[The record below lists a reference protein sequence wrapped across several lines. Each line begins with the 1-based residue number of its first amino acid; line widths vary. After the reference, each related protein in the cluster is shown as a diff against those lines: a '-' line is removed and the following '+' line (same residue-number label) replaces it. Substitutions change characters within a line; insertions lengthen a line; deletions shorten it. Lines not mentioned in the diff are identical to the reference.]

1 MDGNEKVCIGIVGNL
16 CPSVQSNKYV
26 RLSGIHDFYIGTIGL
41 DELPQ
46 FQSYIQVDGLFL
58 AAFADGTGVSAPMS
72 GVDYYRK
79 ISTFRINPDER
90 EGGP

>member
-1 MDGNEKVCIGIVGNL
+1 MDGNEKVGIGIVGNL

-46 FQSYIQVDGLFL
+46 FQSNSQIDVLFL
-58 AAFADGTGVSAPMS
+58 AAFADGARVPTSMTGVD
-72 GVDYYRK
+72 DY
-79 ISTFRINPDER
+79 R
-90 EGGP
+90 EVFVSCL